1 MKTLVYFASGLFND
15 FDKIDKID
23 YDRIIL
29 IDYEFDIQNSKFKK
43 ISPKILIL
51 KMDAMEAVRYL
62 IKNKIKIDCFMS
74 LNEGLEEGG
83 GDYPLNGFYFLSY
96 LSPILESTYYH
107 IYDPSYYKNIKYSIL
122 STRMAFLNHSFSEEC
137 RVEIEAIGIPIDSF
151 RGLEN
156 AICLKMQRKKV
167 EVFKSKKFKSIEY
180 IKGNI
185 WDSFSKLNLL
195 VMPKNKLHHKFIGND
210 EKMFIFQSSEFPH
223 EQFQRIK
230 LNEGATIGMLLWFG
244 ENYDHDFSLIDQWA
258 IENKIN
264 IKVFFPQE
272 KDLVKLN

>member
-1 MKTLVYFASGLFND
+1 MKTLAYFASGLIED

-23 YDRIIL
+23 FDRIIL
-29 IDYEFDIQNSKFKK
+29 IDYEFDIQNSKVKK

-74 LNEGLEEGG
+74 LNEGLEEGAG
-83 GDYPLNGFYFLSY
+83 VYPLNGFYFLSY
-96 LSPILESTYYH
+96 LSPTLQSTYYH
-107 IYDPSYYKNIKYSIL
+107 IYDPSYYKNMKYSIL
-122 STRMAFLNHSFSEEC
+122 RTRIAFINHSFSEEC
-137 RVEIEAIGIPIDSF
+137 RVNIESIGIPIDSF
-151 RGLEN
+151 RGLEH
-156 AICLKMQRKKV
+156 AICLKMQRKKT
-167 EVFKSKKFKSIEY
+167 EVFKSKNFKSIEY

-195 VMPKNKLHHKFIGND
+195 VMPKNKLHHQFIGND
-210 EKMFIFQSSEFPH
+210 DKMFIFQSSVFPH

-244 ENYDHDFSLIDQWA
+244 KNYDSDFLLIDQWA

-264 IKVFFPQE
+264 IKVFF
-272 KDLVKLN
+272 

>member
-1 MKTLVYFASGLFND
+1 MKTLAYFASGLIED

-23 YDRIIL
+23 FDRIIL
-29 IDYEFDIQNSKFKK
+29 IDYEFDIQNSKVKK

-74 LNEGLEEGG
+74 LNEGLEEGAG
-83 GDYPLNGFYFLSY
+83 VYPLNGFYFLSY
-96 LSPILESTYYH
+96 LSPTLQSTYYH
-107 IYDPSYYKNIKYSIL
+107 IYDPSYYKNMKYSIL
-122 STRMAFLNHSFSEEC
+122 RTRIAFINHSFSEEC
-137 RVEIEAIGIPIDSF
+137 RVNIESIGIPIDSF
-151 RGLEN
+151 RGLEH
-156 AICLKMQRKKV
+156 AICLKMQRKKT
-167 EVFKSKKFKSIEY
+167 EVFKSKNFKSIEY

-195 VMPKNKLHHKFIGND
+195 VMPKNQLHHQFIGND
-210 EKMFIFQSSEFPH
+210 DKMFIFQSSVFPH

-230 LNEGATIGMLLWFG
+230 LNEGDTIGMLLWFG
-244 ENYDHDFSLIDQWA
+244 KNYDSDFLLIDQWA

-272 KDLVKLN
+272 KDLVILN